1 MEAHYDGAMA
11 EQLVTLYDVAEAA
24 GVSLSTASKALNGT
38 DRISVATRE
47 HVRDTALR
55 LGFRHNALA
64 RSFAKGRSQTIGV
77 LTHRASNPF
86 SRVVL
91 ASTATELGARE
102 QAMLLYDARF
112 GEADMDESILQLRAR
127 RIDGVIVVGT
137 GTSHPTPSITDR
149 FDVPVVYAFTFTEE
163 PADVI
168 VTADDVRIGRTAA
181 ARLLATGRRR
191 IAHITSA
198 ADDEA
203 VQRRMA
209 GASAVLAEAG
219 LEWAADV
226 RYGRWHEGW
235 GEQAAGDLLDEVPE
249 LDAIFCGSDAIA
261 RGAERGLRAAG
272 RRVPED
278 VALIGVDNWEQL
290 MYDQSSQRHLTTV
303 EVGLEQIGRLAARQ
317 LLDPEREPGIR
328 FVDPQLVIAQTA

>member
-1 MEAHYDGAMA
+1 MA
-11 EQLVTLYDVAEAA
+11 EQLVTLYDVATAA

-91 ASTATELGARE
+91 ASAATELGGRE

-112 GEADMDESILQLRAR
+112 GEADMNESILQLRAR
-127 RIDGVIVVGT
+127 RIDGVIVIGT
-137 GTSHPTPSITDR
+137 GTSHPTQSITGR
-149 FDVPVVYAFTFTEE
+149 FDVPVVYAFTSTEE
-163 PADVI
+163 PSDVT
-168 VTADDVRIGRTAA
+168 VTADDVRIGRVAA
-181 ARLLATGRRR
+181 SRLLETGRRR
-191 IAHITSA
+191 IAHITA
-198 ADDEA
+198 EATDEA
-203 VQRRMA
+203 VQRRLA

-219 LEWAADV
+219 VEWATEV
-226 RYGRWHEGW
+226 RFGRWREEW
-235 GEQAAGDLLDEVPE
+235 GEQAATAVLEEAPDV
-249 LDAIFCGSDAIA
+249 DAIFCGSDAIA
-261 RGAERGLRAAG
+261 RGAELGLRATG
-272 RRVPED
+272 RRVPQD

-290 MYDQSSQRHLTTV
+290 MYDQGKRHLTTV
-303 EVGLEQIGRLAARQ
+303 EVGLEHIGSLAAAQ
-317 LLDPEREPGIR
+317 LLEPEREPGIQ
-328 FVDPQLVIAQTA
+328 FVEPQLVVAQTA